1 MAKGI
6 GLIGNVS
13 GKLGNTVG
21 YTIKNS
27 KSKETQGWRIYQ
39 PKVTNPQSFA
49 QMAQRVKMTAINNFY
64 RALRSIIQRGM
75 EGVQYGD
82 PSRREWLKL
91 AMGSEF
97 RGPYLVKGDT
107 TAVPM
112 TGVKITRGSL
122 PDIVISTSTS
132 SVGNG
137 VFRTNIPQ
145 TSEFDTTDWDE
156 MSNALLSAGYMVG
169 DQLTVI
175 SVRLNGGSFSYRVGS
190 AIIGTEYSE
199 PMTDLLGVVL
209 STSQAAKGGVMQVQ
223 TSDSSTGVSNEDI
236 VAVAMT
242 ISRDGNGSHLRS
254 NSSMAILPSVIASY
268 YNYASIDSV
277 MQSYASGDA
286 ATTDWPQVPTRG
298 ASGQTATTTRAAL
311 RDATLGTAQIVT
323 ISGFQQFGGY
333 TRFLN
338 AAGAPV
344 FYAYGVRTASNGS
357 YGLAYVGINQQANA
371 TTPSDA
377 TEVNTLQL
385 GFFTASEGGTL
396 TTDQQA
402 TNEFTQW
409 AIDNGAIVDFR

>member
-82 PSRREWLKL
+82 PSRREWLKM

-112 TGVKITRGSL
+112 TGVLVTRGSL
-122 PDIVISTSTS
+122 PPVPLSVSSSS
-132 SVGNG
+132 SVGANAIIVPYSVG
-137 VFRTNIPQ
+137 DETPVSTFGNLSQVFIDN
-145 TSEFDTTDWDE
+145 
-156 MSNALLSAGYMVG
+156 GYMTG
-169 DQLTVI
+169 DQVTIVTCYTNQDAILYSIDNFVINLDDNTVAED
-175 SVRLNGGSFSYRVGS
+175 V
-190 AIIGTEYSE
+190 
-199 PMTDLLGVVL
+199 LGVLPEVYNNNLRFDLNRNGSVL
-209 STSQAAKGGVMQVQ
+209 AQ
-223 TSDSSTGVSNEDI
+223 TITV
-236 VAVAMT
+236 
-242 ISRDGNGSHLRS
+242 SRDGNGSHLRS
-254 NSSMAILPSVIASY
+254 NASMVVLPSVIASY
-268 YNYASIDSV
+268 YNYANIDSV

-396 TTDQQA
+396 TNDQQA

>member
-82 PSRREWLKL
+82 PSRREWLKM

-112 TGVKITRGSL
+112 TGVKVTRGSL
-122 PDIVISTSTS
+122 PPVTFAQSGGDLSTKFVSNIAMDGDDTKLLT
-132 SVGNG
+132 VGG
-137 VFRTNIPQ
+137 VSQFFIN
-145 TSEFDTTDWDE
+145 
-156 MSNALLSAGYMVG
+156 AGYKLG
-169 DQLTVI
+169 DQVTFILAND
-175 SVRLNGGSFSYRVGS
+175 NGGYFGYRVVDF
-190 AIIGTEYSE
+190 ILD
-199 PMTDLLGVVL
+199 P
-209 STSQAAKGGVMQVQ
+209 
-223 TSDSSTGVSNEDI
+223 SDARSLEDTYALIFANFTGKVGFDFANNDGNI
-236 VAVAMT
+236 VGIACSV
-242 ISRDGNGSHLRS
+242 SRDGDGSHLRS
-254 NSSMAILPSVIASY
+254 DASFSLMPSVIASY
-268 YNYASIDSV
+268 YNYANIDSV

-344 FYAYGVRTASNGS
+344 FYAYGVRSTNVG
-357 YGLAYVGINQQANA
+357 AYYSCYVAQNQGA
-371 TTPSDA
+371 TTVKPSDA
-377 TEVNTLQL
+377 SEVNTLQL
-385 GFFTASEGGTL
+385 GLFTAAEGTTL
-396 TTDQQA
+396 TDEQKA

-409 AIDNGAIVDFR
+409 AIENGAIVDFR